1 MRKKFLPKNQL
12 AIGVAIQ
19 KTNPIPIKILKS
31 NGKIL
36 RIVSISNAIVMITS
50 ELANN
55 NPPTKP
61 PPGVYLAKK

>member
-1 MRKKFLPKNQL
+1 MRKEIFAVNQL

-55 NPPTKP
+55 NPPTM
-61 PPGVYLAKK
+61 PPGV